1 MHRNMAQ
8 SYKAARGTGFGTD
21 NHTTT
26 SVQTPSSA
34 TKARQFRERHASSSM
49 SGVAERLDQRTSS
62 ETEIDCDELQPM
74 VEEEE
79 ATAGWRRLLNFPP
92 QPLLAPVSPTF
103 SLNDLA
109 QKKASD
115 EASENAPTTL
125 AGHVMWKMA
134 ARMSLHHE
142 SRLLQHITR
151 SIRNRGANKDE
162 ERRPSF
168 MLEMDPGVADISTQ
182 TKPRKSVRR
191 SIAGLRN
198 SNDGGIDRR
207 QLDPDAAAYPET
219 AGRPA
224 SAVSAAGVASSL
236 SSASTSTSTIPPM
249 PPLVFS
255 PTKRNA
261 QKHARSMTLE
271 QYSKWKYTGLRPGLS
286 VRVVRCETVSSMPA
300 VVEYV
305 LHVVDL
311 HTRVFWITKKRF
323 SDFYYLRRKIRG
335 MIRRAPETA
344 DDEKDYLRFLLDLP
358 FPRRRFR
365 PASTAGGNRGLDEIE
380 VFLRNLAALE
390 PTSKLQRSILA
401 ELQLEMCS
409 AEFVSSLEKIDTT
422 GEPIEPKWL
431 HYDLFR
437 RLNCE
442 GAVEG
447 STCYQFLH
455 AFRNR
460 VTTIEAAVSPG
471 CSGFEDIALAA
482 AAVKDLRTTV
492 TSIEKYILENLDPQY
507 VDTLSLSD
515 QSVNVLSVLDDCV
528 FHAVEDT
535 VLVPLEKQVDFL
547 VSTTVDKEAEKRLAQ
562 NIDRL
567 KCRSQIDSGIP
578 EHLQSDEDWGLSCHH
593 LSMIDERTLPTDKI
607 QELLRAALEIFK
619 SCGEKNLEWRENS
632 ALAADDYL
640 PIHIYVVVKSGLKRP
655 LATKEL
661 LGAMIH
667 PSLMLGEVGYFLTMF
682 EVALKYIAD
691 M

>member
-1 MHRNMAQ
+1 
-8 SYKAARGTGFGTD
+8 
-21 NHTTT
+21 
-26 SVQTPSSA
+26 
-34 TKARQFRERHASSSM
+34 M
-49 SGVAERLDQRTSS
+49 SGVAGRRDERASS
-62 ETEIDCDELQPM
+62 ETEIECDELQPSA
-74 VEEEE
+74 EEEE
-79 ATAGWRRLLNFPP
+79 AGVGWRRLLKLPP
-92 QPLLAPVSPTF
+92 QPTLAPVAPTF
-103 SLNDLA
+103 ALDDLA
-109 QKKASD
+109 QKKAEGD
-115 EASENAPTTL
+115 EQLVPPTL
-125 AGHVMWKMA
+125 AGHVMWKLAM
-134 ARMSLHHE
+134 RMSSHYE
-142 SRLLQHITR
+142 SRLLQHISR
-151 SIRNRGANKDE
+151 SILTRGAHKHG

-168 MLEMDPGVADISTQ
+168 LLESDPDSRESDTQ
-182 TKPRKSVRR
+182 TKPKKTVRS
-191 SIAGLRN
+191 SIPGLRRIEDAA
-198 SNDGGIDRR
+198 SYLRSA
-207 QLDPDAAAYPET
+207 QPMDPDAAACPET
-219 AGRPA
+219 GRPA
-224 SAVSAAGVASSL
+224 SAAAAAGAASG
-236 SSASTSTSTIPPM
+236 SSATGAGILPPM

-255 PTKRNA
+255 PTKGKT
-261 QKHARSMTLE
+261 QKRARSMTLE
-271 QYSKWKYTGLRPGLS
+271 QYTTWKYAGLRPGLS

-300 VVEYV
+300 VTEYV

-323 SDFYYLRRKIRG
+323 SDFYFLRRKIRG
-335 MIRRAPETA
+335 IIRRAPEA
-344 DDEKDYLRFLLDLP
+344 DDDERDYLRFLTDLP

-365 PASTAGGNRGLDEIE
+365 PASAASISRGMVEIE
-380 VFLRNLAALE
+380 VFLRNLASLE
-390 PTSKLQRSILA
+390 PQSRLQRSILM

-431 HYDLFR
+431 SYDLFR

-460 VTTIEAAVSPG
+460 MTTIESALCPG
-471 CSGFEDIALAA
+471 CNKFEGAALAA

-492 TSIEKYILENLDPQY
+492 TSIEKYISENLDPQY
-507 VDTLSLSD
+507 ADTLSLLD
-515 QSVNVLSVLDDCV
+515 LSVNVTSVLDDCV

-535 VLVPLEKQVDFL
+535 ILVPLEKQVNFL
-547 VSTTVDKEAEKRLAQ
+547 VGSTVDKDAEQRLVR
-562 NIDRL
+562 NIERL
-567 KCRSQIDSGIP
+567 KSRSQTESGIP
-578 EHLQSDEDWGLSCHH
+578 EHLQSDDDWGLSCHH
-593 LSMIDERTLPTDKI
+593 LSMIDERTLPMDKI

-632 ALAADDYL
+632 ALTADDYL
-640 PIHIYVVVKSGLKRP
+640 PIHIFVVIKSGLKRP

>member
-1 MHRNMAQ
+1 
-8 SYKAARGTGFGTD
+8 
-21 NHTTT
+21 
-26 SVQTPSSA
+26 
-34 TKARQFRERHASSSM
+34 M
-49 SGVAERLDQRTSS
+49 SGVAGRRDQRASS
-62 ETEIDCDELQPM
+62 ETEIECDELQPLGE
-74 VEEEE
+74 EEEE
-79 ATAGWRRLLNFPP
+79 AGAGWRRLLKLPP
-92 QPLLAPVSPTF
+92 QPSLAPVAPAF
-103 SLNDLA
+103 SLDDLA
-109 QKKASD
+109 QKKEPAVAA
-115 EASENAPTTL
+115 EEHAPSTL
-125 AGHVMWKMA
+125 AGHVMWKLA
-134 ARMSLHHE
+134 VRMSSHYE
-142 SRLLQHITR
+142 SRLMQHISR
-151 SIRNRGANKDE
+151 SILSRGAHKHGD
-162 ERRPSF
+162 RKPSF
-168 MLEMDPGVADISTQ
+168 LLEMDPDTTDSSTQ
-182 TKPRKSVRR
+182 SKPRKSVR
-191 SIAGLRN
+191 SAIPGLRRIE
-198 SNDGGIDRR
+198 DGGNR
-207 QLDPDAAAYPET
+207 QSVDPDAACPEA
-219 AGRPA
+219 AGRPT
-224 SAVSAAGVASSL
+224 SAAGKSSSSSSSSFSSAAAAGAASS
-236 SSASTSTSTIPPM
+236 SSGTGANILPPM

-255 PTKRNA
+255 PTRGKTQKR
-261 QKHARSMTLE
+261 ARSMTLE
-271 QYSKWKYTGLRPGLS
+271 QYSKWKYPGLRPGLS

-300 VVEYV
+300 VTEYV

-323 SDFYYLRRKIRG
+323 SDFYYLRRKVRG

-344 DDEKDYLRFLLDLP
+344 DEERDYLRFLLDLP

-365 PASTAGGNRGLDEIE
+365 PASAAAITRGMGEIE

-390 PTSKLQRSILA
+390 PQSRLQRSILM

-431 HYDLFR
+431 TYDLFR

-447 STCYQFLH
+447 STCYRFLH

-460 VTTIEAAVSPG
+460 VTTIEAAVCPE
-471 CSGFEDIALAA
+471 CSNFEGVALAA
-482 AAVKDLRTTV
+482 AAVRDLRHTV
-492 TSIEKYILENLDPQY
+492 TSIEKYISENLDPQY
-507 VDTLSLSD
+507 ADTLSLLD
-515 QSVNVLSVLDDCV
+515 QSVDVSSVLDDCV

-535 VLVPLEKQVDFL
+535 ILVPLEKQVNFL
-547 VSTTVDKEAEKRLAQ
+547 VGETVDKEAEKRLAR
-562 NIDRL
+562 NMERL
-567 KCRSQIDSGIP
+567 RCRSQTESGIP

-593 LSMIDERTLPTDKI
+593 LSMIDERTLPMDKI

-632 ALAADDYL
+632 ALTADDYL

>member
-1 MHRNMAQ
+1 
-8 SYKAARGTGFGTD
+8 
-21 NHTTT
+21 
-26 SVQTPSSA
+26 
-34 TKARQFRERHASSSM
+34 M
-49 SGVAERLDQRTSS
+49 SGVAEGHDQRTSS
-62 ETEIDCDELQPM
+62 ETEIECDELQPM
-74 VEEEE
+74 AEEE
-79 ATAGWRRLLNFPP
+79 TSAGWRRLLNFPP
-92 QPLLAPVSPTF
+92 QPMLAPVAPAF
-103 SLNDLA
+103 SLDDLA
-109 QKKASD
+109 QKKESD
-115 EASENAPTTL
+115 AASEIAPTTL
-125 AGHVMWKMA
+125 AGHVMWKVA

-142 SRLLQHITR
+142 SRLLQHFTR
-151 SIRNRGANKDE
+151 SIRNRGTNKDG

-168 MLEMDPGVADISTQ
+168 MLEMDPDEVDMNSQA
-182 TKPRKSVRR
+182 KPRKSVRN
-191 SIAGLRN
+191 SIPGLRKID
-198 SNDGGIDRR
+198 DGINRR

-224 SAVSAAGVASSL
+224 SAVSGTGAASL
-236 SSASTSTSTIPPM
+236 LSSTSTSILPPM

-255 PTKRNA
+255 PTKRNS
-261 QKHARSMTLE
+261 QKHARSMTLM
-271 QYSKWKYTGLRPGLS
+271 QYSKWKYPGLRPGLS
-286 VRVVRCETVSSMPA
+286 VRVVRCDIANSMHAVS
-300 VVEYV
+300 EYV

-323 SDFYYLRRKIRG
+323 SDFYYLRRKVRG

-344 DDEKDYLRFLLDLP
+344 DEERDYLRFLLDLP

-365 PASTAGGNRGLDEIE
+365 PVSSAGINRGLGEIE

-390 PTSKLQRSILA
+390 PTSKLQRSILM

-422 GEPIEPKWL
+422 GEPLEPKWL
-431 HYDLFR
+431 NYDLFR
-437 RLNCE
+437 RLNCD

-447 STCYQFLH
+447 STCYKFLH

-460 VTTIEAAVSPG
+460 VTTIEAAVCPG
-471 CSGFEDIALAA
+471 CSEFEGIALAT

-515 QSVNVLSVLDDCV
+515 QSVNVSSVLDDCV
-528 FHAVEDT
+528 YHAVEDAI
-535 VLVPLEKQVDFL
+535 LVPLEKQVNFL
-547 VSTTVDKEAEKRLAQ
+547 VSTTVDKEAEKRLAH
-562 NIDRL
+562 NIERL
-567 KCRSQIDSGIP
+567 KCRSQTESGIP

-593 LSMIDERTLPTDKI
+593 LSMIDERTLPMDKI

-632 ALAADDYL
+632 ALTADDYL